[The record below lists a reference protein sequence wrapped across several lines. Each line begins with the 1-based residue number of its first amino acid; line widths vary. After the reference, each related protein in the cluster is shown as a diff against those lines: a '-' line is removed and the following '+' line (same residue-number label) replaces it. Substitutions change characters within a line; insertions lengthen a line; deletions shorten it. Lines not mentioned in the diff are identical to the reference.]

1 MKNNLVT
8 ILKVL
13 VSGVLLYLIS
23 KEIDWSQLIVSI
35 KQGRFIYLFIGIILG
50 CGFNVVK
57 FIKWHYLIRTG
68 DHNYSFLDGVKSYM
82 IGNSLGLITP
92 MRAGDLGRALY
103 FHVDDR
109 PRIIGLTVMDRFTEL
124 VAVLALSIGGCFV
137 LLNKGVGMIV
147 VSLAFFGILSLYAAG
162 FLHGIV
168 KRIIP
173 DGRIGGKII
182 KLMDILRLLDKNT
195 VSIVLLLSF
204 VAFVLCIIQFYF
216 LIIAFEK
223 ISLSSVFLATP
234 LVTLSSILPVSIMGL
249 GVREGISIVLLA
261 KFNISAATAV
271 SAAFLF
277 FLINN
282 VSISGIGIYYLSK
295 VRIKTQTQEANCEFK
310 I

>member
-1 MKNNLVT
+1 MKNYLVT

-13 VSGVLLYLIS
+13 VSGALLYLIS

-35 KQGRFIYLFIGIILG
+35 RQGNFVYLFIGIITG
-50 CGFNVVK
+50 CGFNLIK

-68 DHNYSFLDGVKSYM
+68 DHNYSFSDGVKSYM
-82 IGNSLGLITP
+82 IGNCLGMITP

-103 FHVDDR
+103 FHTEDR
-109 PRIIGLTVMDRFTEL
+109 PRIIGLTIMDRFTEL
-124 VAVLALSIGGCFV
+124 VAVLALSVGGCFI

-147 VSLAFFGILSLYAAG
+147 VLLAFSGILSLYAAG
-162 FLHGIV
+162 FLHGIF

-173 DGRIGGKII
+173 DGKIGGKID
-182 KLMDILRLLDKNT
+182 KLMDILRLIDRNT
-195 VSIVLLLSF
+195 VSMVLLLSLA
-204 VAFVLCIIQFYF
+204 AFVLCIIQFYF
-216 LIIAFEK
+216 LISAFEK
-223 ISLSSVFLATP
+223 ISLSSTFLATP

-295 VRIKTQTQEANCEFK
+295 VKIKTQTQEVNCEFK

>member
-1 MKNNLVT
+1 LKNYLIT
-8 ILKVL
+8 ILKIL

-35 KQGRFIYLFIGIILG
+35 KQGRFVYLFIGIITG

-68 DHNYSFLDGVKSYM
+68 NHNYSFSDGVKSYM
-82 IGNSLGLITP
+82 IGNCLGLITP

-109 PRIIGLTVMDRFTEL
+109 PRITGLTVMDRFTEL

-137 LLNKGVGMIV
+137 LLNKVLGMIV

-162 FLHGIV
+162 FLHGTV
-168 KRIIP
+168 RRIIP
-173 DGRIGGKII
+173 DGRIGQKIM
-182 KLMDILRLLDKNT
+182 KLSEMLRLPDKT
-195 VSIVLLLSF
+195 SVSVVLILSF
-204 VAFVLCIIQFYF
+204 AAFVLCILQFYF
-216 LIIAFEK
+216 LISAFEK
-223 ISLSSVFLATP
+223 ISVLSTFLATP
-234 LVTLSSILPVSIMGL
+234 LVTLSSILPVSVMGL

-261 KFNISAATAV
+261 KFSISAATSV

-282 VSISGIGIYYLSK
+282 FSISSIGIYYLSK
-295 VRIKTQTQEANCEFK
+295 VKIKTD